1 MKNNNIPTHVALIM
15 DGNRRW
21 AKKHGFAIFKGHT
34 FGQDRIEPVV
44 DRAIELGIPYLT
56 FWAFSTENWRRDRKE
71 VEFLL
76 NLFRKN
82 LDKTVGSFHQKNV
95 KLKVIGNLEQFPK
108 DIYQKTIYWVE
119 KTKNNKK
126 ITVNIALNYGGRDEI
141 VRAIKRMYNSEFK
154 IQNLT
159 TDNFEQFLDTARQ
172 PDPDLMIRTGGD
184 IRLSGFMSWQMEYA
198 EFYFTPV
205 LWPDFTVSE
214 FDTAIEEYQRRKRN
228 FGK

>member
-1 MKNNNIPTHVALIM
+1 MDKNNLPQHVALIM

-21 AKKHGFAIFKGHT
+21 AKKQGFAIFKGHT
-34 FGQDRIEPVV
+34 FGQDRIEPII
-44 DRAIELGIPYLT
+44 DRSIELKIPYLT

-76 NLFRKN
+76 NLFRNN
-82 LDKTVGSFHQKNV
+82 LDKTVDSFHQKNV
-95 KLKVIGNLEQFPK
+95 KLKIIGNLREFPK
-108 DIYQKTIYWVE
+108 DIYEKTLYWVE

-141 VRAIKRMYNSEFK
+141 IRAIKKIRNSKFE
-154 IQNLT
+154 IRNLT
-159 TDNFEQFLDTARQ
+159 TQNFGQFLDTAGQ
-172 PDPDLMIRTGGD
+172 PEPELLIRAGGD
-184 IRLSGFMSWQMEYA
+184 IRLSGFMIWQMEYT
-198 EFYFTPV
+198 EFYFTPT

-214 FDTAIEEYQRRKRN
+214 FDKAIEEYQRRKRN

>member
-1 MKNNNIPTHVALIM
+1 M

-21 AKKHGFAIFKGHT
+21 AKKQGFAIFKGHT

-76 NLFRKN
+76 NLFRNN
-82 LDKTVGSFHQKNV
+82 LDKTVDSFHQKNV
-95 KLKVIGNLEQFPK
+95 KLNVFGNLKEFPK
-108 DIYQKTIYWVE
+108 DIYQKTMYWVE
-119 KTKNNKK
+119 KTKNNRK

-141 VRAIKRMYNSEFK
+141 VRAIQK
-154 IQNLT
+154 INRSKDQEIKNIT
-159 TDNFEQFLDTARQ
+159 IENFGQFLDTAGQ

-184 IRLSGFMSWQMEYA
+184 VRLSGFMSWQMEYA
-198 EFYFTPV
+198 EFYFTQT

-214 FDTAIEEYQRRKRN
+214 FDKAIEEYKKRKRN
-228 FGK
+228 FGR